1 MTTAART
8 VGTRIHQPK
17 MAELIAQSLRRQVVS
32 GELQE
37 GDALPSEPALMAQ
50 YAVSRPTLREAFRIL
65 ESEGLI
71 SIQRG
76 TRGGARVHAPDG
88 ELAAK
93 YAGLVLQYRK
103 TTLKDIYDAR
113 TFLESTCAGMAA
125 ERRTRKDQAR
135 LQAVYD
141 LIDRTDDITE
151 RITLHARFGA
161 SVVATSGSQ
170 TMVLLSAVLRSILDR
185 STLEAVLAT
194 ADQESTVKAYRDA
207 HVAHRRLLDLIEA
220 RDAAGAEKHWRRHL
234 DLAAKFVL
242 STGVP
247 GKSVLDLM

>member
-1 MTTAART
+1 
-8 VGTRIHQPK
+8 
-17 MAELIAQSLRRQVVS
+17 MAELIARSLRRQVVS
-32 GELQE
+32 GELRE

-50 YAVSRPTLREAFRIL
+50 YGVSRPTLREAFRIL

-93 YAGLVLQYRK
+93 YAGLVLQYQR
-103 TTLKDIYDAR
+103 TTLKDVYDAR
-113 TFLESTCAGMAA
+113 SFLEATCAGMAA
-125 ERRTRKDQAR
+125 ERRTRKDLTR

-141 LIDRTDDITE
+141 LIDRTDDLAE
-151 RITLHARFGA
+151 RITLHAHFGA
-161 SVVATSGSQ
+161 SVVATSASQ
-170 TMVLLSAVLRSILDR
+170 TMVMLSSVLRSILDR
-185 STLEAVLAT
+185 STLAAVLAT
-194 ADQESTVKAYRDA
+194 ADQEATVKAYRDA
-207 HVAHRRLLDLIEA
+207 HVAQRRLLELIET
-220 RDAAGAEKHWRRHL
+220 RDAAGAEAHWRRHL